1 MAITAADVFSVP
13 IFFIVL
19 RETIEAAIIVSVLLA
34 FVTQTLHP
42 DHAHAH
48 SSSTSILLYKRL
60 RNQIWTGAA
69 CGFALCLCIGG
80 AFIGVWYGLG
90 ADIWGSAEDLWE
102 GVFALIA
109 SMMITVMGLA
119 MLRISKLQGK
129 WKGKLERALEGHD
142 ITSSTTTTTTTTT
155 TPVQPKHRL
164 GKRFGRWTQK
174 YALFI
179 LPFVTVLRE
188 GLEAVVFVG
197 GVAVS
202 YPASAFPLAVA
213 CGLIAGLGIG
223 YALYR
228 GGNMFKLHYFLV
240 GSTCVLY
247 LVSAG
252 LFSRAVG
259 FFENYRWGLLVGGD
273 VSELG
278 SGPGTYDIRQ
288 SVWHVNCCSPEVG
301 NGGWQVFNAILG
313 WNNTAT
319 KGTVSAYCCYWILVS
334 GSIGVMRWKEQRGK
348 SGKETSLWRILV
360 GKQRKGLVVEKKGA
374 GVVRRVGSG
383 STVAMEG
390 EKRSS
395 TERVV
400 MREVDE
406 IREVV

>member
-1 MAITAADVFSVP
+1 MPVTAADVFSVP

-42 DHAHAH
+42 DHT
-48 SSSTSILLYKRL
+48 SSGHDILMYKKL
-60 RNQIWTGAA
+60 RNQIWTGAG

-90 ADIWGSAEDLWE
+90 HDIWGSAEDLWE

-129 WKGKLERALEGHD
+129 WKVKLDRALEGHD
-142 ITSSTTTTTTTTT
+142 ITDANGHSHT
-155 TPVQPKHRL
+155 PKHRL
-164 GKRFGRWTQK
+164 GKRFGRWSRK

-179 LPFVTVLRE
+179 LPFITVLRE

-213 CGLIAGLGIG
+213 CGLIAGLCIG

-278 SGPGTYDIRQ
+278 DGPGTYDIRQ
-288 SVWHVNCCSPEVG
+288 SVWHVNCCSPETG

-319 KGTVSAYCCYWILVS
+319 KGTVAAYCCYWILVM
-334 GSIGVMRWKEQRGK
+334 GSIALMRWKEQRGK
-348 SGKETSLWRILV
+348 VGKEMSLWRIV
-360 GKQRKGLVVEKKGA
+360 CGKQRRGLGVEKKGVGA
-374 GVVRRVGSG
+374 VRRVGSG
-383 STVAMEG
+383 STVGEG
-390 EKRSS
+390 EKRNS
-395 TERVV
+395 TQRV
-400 MREVDE
+400 REVDE